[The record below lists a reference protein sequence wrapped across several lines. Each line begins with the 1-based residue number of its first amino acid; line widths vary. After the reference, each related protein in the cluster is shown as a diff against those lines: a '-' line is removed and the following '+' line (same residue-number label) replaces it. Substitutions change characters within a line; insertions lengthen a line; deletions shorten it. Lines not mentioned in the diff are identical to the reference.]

1 MNFLY
6 VIEWLNDGCKRED
19 IQQQSNDKLKMK
31 RENAYK
37 TNQIG

>member
-1 MNFLY
+1 MKNLY
-6 VIEWLNDGCKRED
+6 VFEWLNDGCKIKD

-37 TNQIG
+37 TNQIC